1 MIEIKPNEKKD
12 ILLSIKTTVIDP
24 EGSQPNSEEI
34 LAMMQRVMN
43 GENIADGEISELLGE
58 DNVSEI
64 ELCTEAVIKLNDK
77 GGVEISYM
85 ENEDDETLKT
95 RSRIIFN
102 TRDPG
107 LVAMTKEGAMKA
119 ILSFEEGRTHIC
131 TYETP
136 FMPIKVYVE
145 SSRVDNRL
153 LTDGYLLLNYIINL
167 NDTPPQHFIVE
178 VKIKES
184 PEDTIKNILT

>member
-1 MIEIKPNEKKD
+1 MIEITPNEKKD

-24 EGSQPNSEEI
+24 EESGPDAEEI
-34 LAMMQRVMN
+34 LAMMKRIVD
-43 GENIADGEISELLGE
+43 GEDIADGEISELLGE

-64 ELCTEAVIKLNDK
+64 ELCTEAELKLNGK

-153 LTDGYLLLNYIINL
+153 LTDGYLLLNYIVNL

-178 VKIKES
+178 VKIKEA

>member
-12 ILLSIKTTVIDP
+12 ILISIKTTVIDP

>member
-64 ELCTEAVIKLNDK
+64 ELCTEAVLKLNDK

-119 ILSFEEGRTHIC
+119 ILSFEEGKTHIC

-153 LTDGYLLLNYIINL
+153 LTDGYLLLNYIVNL